1 MMLFV
6 VFGSV
11 ALVMAAVGVYGVI
24 SYSVTQRRGEIAVR
38 STLGASNRDIMRL
51 IMRHG
56 VGLALIGIVA
66 GVAAAIAMRRVIAS
80 QLYEISA
87 LDARVLVLV
96 PLVLLVVSLMATL
109 LPALR
114 ATRIDPSL
122 TLRPE

>member
-1 MMLFV
+1 
-6 VFGSV
+6 
-11 ALVMAAVGVYGVI
+11 
-24 SYSVTQRRGEIAVR
+24 
-38 STLGASNRDIMRL
+38 
-51 IMRHG
+51 MRHG